1 MAVQQDPVLSKVKL
15 IAEAWDA
22 VGSFNVGQ
30 FPAPW
35 TEWNGKYRDTVR
47 EFWEGDHGRLQ
58 ELATRMYGSSDL
70 YNLSGRGPL
79 ASVNLITAHDGFTL
93 HDLVTYNQ
101 KLNSANKE
109 ESGESHNNSWNC
121 GIEGE
126 TDDMIVNEIRER
138 QRRNFIATLMF
149 SQGVPMLLAGDEFG
163 RTQGGNNNPYC
174 QDNEISWIDW
184 ELDDRQRS
192 FLKFSKKVVE
202 LWNAHPVLQR
212 QTFSAPNGD
221 IHWLTEKATVMTP
234 TDWHR
239 GYAQCVGML
248 LDGEMVDEFDHR
260 GQPIVGE
267 TVLVLINASDGDIE
281 FQLPSVEG
289 STHWMSELDTFFT
302 KRRPRR
308 HEFENS
314 YDLKTRSLVFLVAKN
329 SRIRR
334 R

>member
-1 MAVQQDPVLSKVKL
+1 M
-15 IAEAWDA
+15 
-22 VGSFNVGQ
+22 
-30 FPAPW
+30 
-35 TEWNGKYRDTVR
+35 
-47 EFWEGDHGRLQ
+47 
-58 ELATRMYGSSDL
+58 
-70 YNLSGRGPL
+70 
-79 ASVNLITAHDGFTL
+79 
-93 HDLVTYNQ
+93 TYNQ

-149 SQGVPMLLAGDEFG
+149 SQGVPMLLARDEFG

-289 STHWMSELDTFFT
+289 STHWMPELDTFFT

-334 R
+334 RYSFSGELHKN